1 MMTAARVIRP
11 ARPEDMQAL
20 LALRQEYCKQIYRG
34 FDVLCDLKDDEQWTA
49 SFKAWM
55 EDPAMLIR
63 LLYLDDVL
71 KAFSACR
78 IDAASAQSEIIE
90 LECLPGTPS
99 EDSLALV
106 ESILKELNAQGAG
119 QVSVWI
125 LRDNLRS
132 RFHYQQLGFKPDG
145 NSRETQVS
153 GEALS
158 WTRYVYFLKEA
169 Q

>member
-1 MMTAARVIRP
+1 MTTAARVIRP
-11 ARPEDMQAL
+11 AQPEDMQAML
-20 LALRQEYCKQIYRG
+20 TLRQEYCQQAYRG
-34 FDVLCDLKDDEQWTA
+34 FDVLCDLKDDEQWVA

-55 EDPAMLIR
+55 EDPAMRIR
-63 LLYLDDVL
+63 LLYLDGAL

-78 IDAASAQSEIIE
+78 IDEASAHSEIVE
-90 LECLPGTPS
+90 LQCLPDTPA

-106 ESILKELNAQGAG
+106 ESVLKEMSILGAS
-119 QVSVWI
+119 QITVWV

-145 NSRETQVS
+145 NSRETQIS
-153 GEALS
+153 GETLS
-158 WTRYVYFLKEA
+158 WTKYVYFLKES

>member
-1 MMTAARVIRP
+1 MSTAARVIRP
-11 ARPEDMQAL
+11 AQPEDMQAL
-20 LALRQEYCKQIYRG
+20 LSLRQEYCKEIYRG
-34 FDVLCDLKDDEQWTA
+34 FDVLCDLKDDEQWVA

-55 EDPAMLIR
+55 EDPAMQIR
-63 LLYLDDVL
+63 LLYLDNIL

-78 IDAASAQSEIIE
+78 IDAASAHSEIVE
-90 LECLPGTPS
+90 LQCLPDTPP
-99 EDSLALV
+99 EESLKLV
-106 ESILKELNAQGAG
+106 ESILKELNALGVS
-119 QVSVWI
+119 QVTVWV

-153 GEALS
+153 GETLS
-158 WTRYVYFLKEA
+158 WTRYIYFLKEP